1 MLFLGSG
8 KQSLARLAGFITGL
22 EPFQITI
29 RKGYSIPD
37 LKLDLAGLYIKA
49 GVKSIGC
56 MFLMTDA
63 QVNICASDLHVC
75 PEI

>member
-1 MLFLGSG
+1 MIIGSG

-29 RKGYSIPD
+29 RKGYGIPD
-37 LKLDLAGLYIKA
+37 LKLDLAALYIKA
-49 GVKSIGC
+49 GVKNVGC

-63 QVNICASDLHVC
+63 QV
-75 PEI
+75 